1 MLAVLAGAKS
11 MDRSEVTPTLLNA
24 ILSNQAAIIGA
35 IGELAAWAEAQGS
48 TPVASAVR
56 EHLDKV
62 QNNQAVIGSC
72 ISSLMQPR

>member
-35 IGELAAWAEAQGS
+35 LGEIAAWAEAQGS
-48 TPVASAVR
+48 TFVASAVK

-62 QNNQAVIGSC
+62 QNNQDVIGSC

>member
-1 MLAVLAGAKS
+1 

-35 IGELAAWAEAQGS
+35 LGEIAAWAEAQGS
-48 TPVASAVR
+48 TFVASAVK

-62 QNNQAVIGSC
+62 QNNQDVIGSC
-72 ISSLMQPR
+72 ISTLMQPR